1 MQFRIFICLLF
12 SLFLTNCGES
22 EIGSFS
28 EETKEKLRKRIK
40 QEGFQGVVLI
50 SQDDNILF
58 RESILTNKKKK
69 NSQLYKKHN
78 FPLGE
83 STKIFT
89 SYAIHMLEEEKK
101 ISLSDP
107 VSKHLKW
114 FPYSKITIGHL
125 LRHTSGLPKII
136 EFLPNFD
143 TEKPHLKRD
152 DIKRHFLESKLKPV
166 FPSGEYWKYSRLDYL
181 LLSYIIEKVSGSSY
195 SHYLKE
201 KIFDPLGFQNTNV
214 DTTEVLIGNSG
225 IYSTPEDLVIFSLE
239 LKKPK
244 LISKVS
250 RDTFIK
256 KTILSDSIS
265 EDPIAFGEGAFVGDY
280 FYWTYGKEKGISN
293 FIYHDLK
300 SRIFITIVSPFGN
313 SKGDLSSIK
322 SILTEI
328 IFDAKK
334 LNLKKKTNLPNE
346 VYIEDLMK
354 IEKVPSLGIA
364 VFRNGGLSWK
374 KMYGTKTQHTLF
386 RAGSLSKTMT
396 ATATLRLVESGQ
408 LDLYSN
414 WIGKLKQ
421 YKVSVPKGK
430 RRSVVN
436 LDLLLSHTS
445 GLTEKG
451 NWDDPINSG
460 KKHLREL
467 KDTYTTKGNGL
478 KLYYKP
484 GSKSRYSGGGYSI
497 VQEILAERT
506 GKSFQNLM
514 SEVVFQPL
522 QMTRSTFRQ
531 NLTAE
536 DDRCDGYDEQGN
548 LLPQKSFVT
557 PELSSGGLWTT
568 PEEVGLL
575 FHEVARAKQ
584 GKSNFL
590 SKESAEYLLSPKMSA
605 ANLTV
610 HALVAHGF
618 FLNRTGKTEYFFHGG
633 HTKGHKSL
641 ALFNTEKGYGVVIMT
656 NSENGSKL
664 IWRILRSISVEEKW
678 DKFVN

>member
-1 MQFRIFICLLF
+1 MF
-12 SLFLTNCGES
+12 NCS
-22 EIGSFS
+22 EPGIGSFS
-28 EETKEKLRKRIK
+28 EETKEKIRKKIK

-58 RESILTNKKKK
+58 RESIYVGKKRKRL
-69 NSQLYKKHN
+69 QLYKKRN

-83 STKIFT
+83 STKTYT
-89 SYAIHMLEEEKK
+89 SFAIHKLEEEKK

-114 FPYSKITIGHL
+114 FPNSKVTIGHL

-136 EFLPNFD
+136 EFFPNFD
-143 TEKPHLKRD
+143 IEKTHLKRD
-152 DIKRHFLESKLKPV
+152 DIKRLFLESKLKPA
-166 FPSGEYWKYSRLDYL
+166 FTPGEYWKYTRLDYF
-181 LLSYIIEKVSGSSY
+181 LLSYIIEKVSGISY
-195 SHYLKE
+195 ANYLKGS
-201 KIFDPLGFQNTNV
+201 IFVPLEMLNTTV
-214 DTTEVLIGNSG
+214 DSNEVLIGNSG
-225 IYSTPEDLVIFSLE
+225 IYSTPEDLVLFSEE

-244 LISKVS
+244 LISKLS
-250 RDTFIK
+250 RDTIIK
-256 KTILSDSIS
+256 KTVLSDSIS
-265 EDPIAFGEGAFVGDY
+265 EDPIAFGEGIFVGDY

-293 FIYHDLK
+293 FVYHDLK
-300 SRIFITIVSPFGN
+300 SRIFITIISPYGS
-313 SKGDLSSIK
+313 SKGDLSSVK
-322 SILTEI
+322 SALTEI

-334 LNLKKKTNLPNE
+334 LNLKKRTNLPNE

-354 IEKVPSLGIA
+354 EEKVPSLGIA
-364 VFRNGGLSWK
+364 VFRNHTLSWK

-396 ATATLRLVESGQ
+396 ATATLRLVEENQ

-430 RRSVVN
+430 RKSLVN

-445 GLTEKG
+445 GLNEKG

-478 KLYYKP
+478 TLYYKP
-484 GSKSRYSGGGYSI
+484 GTKSRYSGGGYSI
-497 VQEILAERT
+497 VQEILTERT

-522 QMTRSTFRQ
+522 HMTRSTFRQ
-531 NLTAE
+531 NLNKQ
-536 DDRCDGYDEQGN
+536 DDRCDGYDEQGII
-548 LLPQKSFVT
+548 LPQKTFVT

-568 PEEVGLL
+568 PEEVGFL
-575 FHEVARAKQ
+575 FSEVAKAKQ
-584 GKSNFL
+584 GKSTFL
-590 SKESAEYLLSPKMSA
+590 TKESAEYLLSPKMSA

-618 FLNRTGKTEYFFHGG
+618 FLNRTGRTEYFFHGG

>member
-1 MQFRIFICLLF
+1 MHFRIIIGLLF
-12 SLFLTNCGES
+12 SFIICNCS
-22 EIGSFS
+22 EPGIGSFS
-28 EETKEKLRKRIK
+28 EETKEKIRKKIK
-40 QEGFQGVVLI
+40 QEGFHGVVLI
-50 SQDDNILF
+50 SQDGNILF
-58 RESILTNKKKK
+58 RESIYAGKKRKRF
-69 NSQLYKKHN
+69 QLYKKHN

-83 STKIFT
+83 STKTFT
-89 SYAIHMLEEEKK
+89 SFVIHKLEEEKK
-101 ISLSDP
+101 LSLADP
-107 VSKHLKW
+107 VSKHLNW
-114 FPYSKITIGHL
+114 FPYSKVTIGHL

-143 TEKPHLKRD
+143 TEKSHLKRD
-152 DIKRHFLESKLKPV
+152 EIKRLFLESKLKPA
-166 FPSGEYWKYSRLDYL
+166 FPPGEYWKYSRLDYL
-181 LLSYIIEKVSGSSY
+181 ILSYIIEKISGTSY
-195 SHYLKE
+195 SNYLKE
-201 KIFDPLGFQNTNV
+201 NIFTPLGMQNTNV
-214 DTTEVLIGNSG
+214 DSNEVLIGNSG
-225 IYSTPEDLVIFSLE
+225 IYSTPEDLVIFGKE

-244 LISKVS
+244 LISQLS
-250 RDTFIK
+250 RDTIIN

-265 EDPIAFGEGAFVGDY
+265 EDPIAFGEGIFVGDY

-293 FIYHDLK
+293 FVYHDLK
-300 SRIFITIVSPFGN
+300 SRIFITIVSPYGS
-313 SKGDLSSIK
+313 SKGDLSSVK
-322 SILTEI
+322 SALTEI

-334 LNLKKKTNLPNE
+334 ITLRKKSNLPNE
-346 VYIEDLMK
+346 VSIEDLMK
-354 IEKVPSLGIA
+354 EEKVPSLGIA
-364 VFRNGGLSWK
+364 VFRNYGLSWK
-374 KMYGTKTQHTLF
+374 KMYGTKSQHTLF

-396 ATATLRLVESGQ
+396 ATATLRLVETGQ

-430 RRSVVN
+430 RRSIVN

-467 KDTYTTKGNGL
+467 KDTNTTKGNGL

-484 GSKSRYSGGGYSI
+484 GTKSRYSGGGYSI
-497 VQEILAERT
+497 VQEILTERT

-514 SEVVFQPL
+514 AEVVFEPL
-522 QMTRSTFRQ
+522 HMTRSTFRQ
-531 NLTAE
+531 NLSIN
-536 DDRCDGYDEQGN
+536 DDRCDGYDEQGIV
-548 LLPQKSFVT
+548 LPQKSFVT

-575 FHEVARAKQ
+575 FSEVAKAKQ

-641 ALFNTEKGYGVVIMT
+641 AIFNTEKGYGVVIMT

>member
-1 MQFRIFICLLF
+1 MHFRIIIGFLF
-12 SLFLTNCGES
+12 SFVICNCS
-22 EIGSFS
+22 EPGIGSFS
-28 EETKEKLRKRIK
+28 EETKEKIRNKIK

-58 RESILTNKKKK
+58 RESIYAGKKRKRI
-69 NSQLYKKHN
+69 QLYKKHN

-83 STKIFT
+83 STKTFT
-89 SYAIHMLEEEKK
+89 SFAIQKLEEEKK
-101 ISLSDP
+101 VSLSDP

-114 FPYSKITIGHL
+114 FPYSKVTIGHL

-143 TEKPHLKRD
+143 TEKNHLKRD
-152 DIKRHFLESKLKPV
+152 DIKRSFLESKLKPA
-166 FPSGEYWKYSRLDYL
+166 FAPGEYWKYSRLDYL
-181 LLSYIIEKVSGSSY
+181 FLSYIIEKVSGVTY
-195 SHYLKE
+195 SNYLKE
-201 KIFDPLGFQNTNV
+201 TIFVPLEMQNTNV
-214 DTTEVLIGNSG
+214 DSNDVLIGNSG
-225 IYSTPEDLVIFSLE
+225 IYSTPEDLVQFSEE

-244 LISKVS
+244 LISIIS
-250 RDTFIK
+250 RDTIIK

-265 EDPIAFGEGAFVGDY
+265 EDPIAFGEGVFVGDY

-293 FIYHDLK
+293 FVYHDLK
-300 SRIFITIVSPFGN
+300 SRIFITIVSPYGS

-322 SILTEI
+322 SALTEI

-334 LNLKKKTNLPNE
+334 LNLKKRTNLPNE
-346 VYIEDLMK
+346 VSIEDLMK
-354 IEKVPSLGIA
+354 EEKVPSLGIA
-364 VFRNGGLSWK
+364 VFRNYSLSWK

-396 ATATLRLVESGQ
+396 ATATLRLVEEGQ

-430 RRSVVN
+430 RRSLVN

-497 VQEILAERT
+497 VQEILTERT

-522 QMTRSTFRQ
+522 HMTRSTFRQ
-531 NLTAE
+531 NLNTQ
-536 DDRCDGYDEQGN
+536 DDRCDGYDEQGVI
-548 LLPQKSFVT
+548 LPQKSFVT

-568 PEEVGLL
+568 PEEVGIL
-575 FHEVARAKQ
+575 FSEVAKAKQ

-590 SKESAEYLLSPKMSA
+590 TKESAEYLLSPKMSA

-618 FLNRTGKTEYFFHGG
+618 FLNRTGRTEYFFHGG

>member
-1 MQFRIFICLLF
+1 MQFRIIIGFLF
-12 SLFLTNCGES
+12 SLFLIHCAEP

-28 EETKEKLRKRIK
+28 EETKEKIRKKIK

-50 SQDDNILF
+50 SQDENILF
-58 RESILTNKKKK
+58 RESIYPGKKRK
-69 NSQLYKKHN
+69 SAQLYKKHN

-83 STKIFT
+83 STKTFT
-89 SYAIHMLEEEKK
+89 AYAIHILEEEKK
-101 ISLSDP
+101 ISLTDP

-114 FPYSKITIGHL
+114 FPHSKVTIGHL

-136 EFLPNFD
+136 EFLPYFD
-143 TEKPHLKRD
+143 LEKGNLKRD
-152 DIKRHFLESKLKPV
+152 DVKNYFLNSKLKPA
-166 FPSGEYWKYSRLDYL
+166 FPPGEYWKYSRLDYL
-181 LLSYIIEKVSGSSY
+181 LLSYIIEKTSGASY
-195 SHYLKE
+195 SQFLKE
-201 KIFDPLGFQNTNV
+201 RIFTPLGLQNTNV
-214 DTTEVLIGNSG
+214 DSNDVLIGNSG
-225 IYSTPEDLVIFSLE
+225 IYSTPEDLVIFNRE

-244 LISKVS
+244 LISKQF
-250 RDTFIK
+250 RDTMLK
-256 KTILSDSIS
+256 KTVLSDSIS
-265 EDPIAFGEGAFVGDY
+265 EDPIAFGEGVFVGDY
-280 FYWTYGKEKGISN
+280 FYWTYGKVKGISN
-293 FIYHDLK
+293 FVYHDLK
-300 SRIFITIVSPFGN
+300 SRIFITIVSPYGK
-313 SKGDLSSIK
+313 SKGDLSSVK
-322 SILTEI
+322 SALTEI
-328 IFDAKK
+328 IFEAKK

-346 VYIEDLMK
+346 IYIEDLMK
-354 IEKVPSLGIA
+354 EEKVPSLGIA
-364 VFRNGGLSWK
+364 VFKNYTLSWK
-374 KMYGTKTQHTLF
+374 KMYGTKSQHTLF

-396 ATATLRLVESGQ
+396 ATATLRLVESNQ

-421 YKVSVPKGK
+421 FKVSVPKGK
-430 RRSVVN
+430 KRSIVN

-467 KDTYTTKGNGL
+467 KDINTTKGNGL

-484 GSKSRYSGGGYSI
+484 GTKSRYSGGGYSI
-497 VQEILAERT
+497 VQEILTERT

-514 SEVVFQPL
+514 SEIVFQPL
-522 QMTRSTFRQ
+522 HMNRSTFRQ
-531 NLTAE
+531 NLTTN

-548 LLPQKSFVT
+548 LLPQKTFVT

-575 FHEVARAKQ
+575 FAEVAKAKQ
-584 GKSNFL
+584 GKSDFL
-590 SKESAEYLLSPKMSA
+590 TKESAEYLLSPKMSA

-641 ALFNTEKGYGVVIMT
+641 ALFNAEKGYGVVIMT

>member
-1 MQFRIFICLLF
+1 MKFRISIGLIF
-12 SLFLTNCGES
+12 SLFFIHCTES

-28 EETKEKLRKRIK
+28 EETKEKIRKKIK

-58 RESILTNKKKK
+58 RESIYPGKKRKS
-69 NSQLYKKHN
+69 SQLYKKRN

-83 STKIFT
+83 STKTFT
-89 SYAIHMLEEEKK
+89 SFAIHILEEEKK
-101 ISLSDP
+101 ISLTDP

-114 FPYSKITIGHL
+114 FPDSKVKIEHL

-136 EFLPNFD
+136 EFLPNID
-143 TEKPHLKRD
+143 LEKSNLKRE
-152 DIKRHFLESKLKPV
+152 DIKRLFLESKLKPA
-166 FPSGEYWKYSRLDYL
+166 FPPGEYWKYSRLDYL
-181 LLSYIIEKVSGSSY
+181 LLTYIIEKASGTSY
-195 SHYLKE
+195 SQFLKE
-201 KIFDPLGFQNTNV
+201 RIFRPLGFQNTNV
-214 DTTEVLIGNSG
+214 DSNEVLIGNSG
-225 IYSTPEDLVIFSLE
+225 IYSTPEDLVIFSE
-239 LKKPK
+239 EIKKPK
-244 LISKVS
+244 LISKLS
-250 RDTFIK
+250 RDSIIK
-256 KTILSDSIS
+256 KTVLSDSIS
-265 EDPIAFGEGAFVGDY
+265 EDPIAFGEGVFVGDY

-293 FIYHDLK
+293 FVYHDLK
-300 SRIFITIVSPFGN
+300 SRIFITVVSPYGR
-313 SKGDLSSIK
+313 SKGDLSSVK
-322 SILTEI
+322 SALTEI

-346 VYIEDLMK
+346 IYIEDMMK
-354 IEKVPSLGIA
+354 EEKVPSLGIA
-364 VFRNGGLSWK
+364 VFKNYSLSWK
-374 KMYGTKTQHTLF
+374 KMYGTKSQNTLF

-396 ATATLRLVESGQ
+396 ATATLRLVEENE

-421 YKVSVPKGK
+421 YKVSIPKGK
-430 RRSVVN
+430 KRSLVN

-451 NWDDPINSG
+451 NWDDPVNSG

-467 KDTYTTKGNGL
+467 KDTNTTKGNGL

-484 GSKSRYSGGGYSI
+484 GTKSRYSGGGYSI
-497 VQEILAERT
+497 VQEILTERT

-514 SEVVFQPL
+514 SEIVFQPL
-522 QMTRSTFRQ
+522 RMNRSTFRQ
-531 NLTAE
+531 NLTTS
-536 DDRCDGYDEQGN
+536 DDRCDGYDELGN
-548 LLPQKSFVT
+548 ILPQKTFVT

-575 FHEVARAKQ
+575 FAEVAKAKQ

-590 SKESAEYLLSPKMSA
+590 TKESAEYLLSPKMSA

>member
-1 MQFRIFICLLF
+1 MCFRIIIGVLF
-12 SLFLTNCGES
+12 SFIMFNCS
-22 EIGSFS
+22 EPGIGSFS
-28 EETKEKLRKRIK
+28 EETKEKIRKKIK

-58 RESILTNKKKK
+58 RESIYVGKKRKRL
-69 NSQLYKKHN
+69 QLYKKRN

-83 STKIFT
+83 STKTYT
-89 SYAIHMLEEEKK
+89 SFAIHKLEEEKK

-114 FPYSKITIGHL
+114 FPNSKVTIGHL

-136 EFLPNFD
+136 EFFPNFD
-143 TEKPHLKRD
+143 IEKTHLKRD
-152 DIKRHFLESKLKPV
+152 DIKRLFLESKLKPA
-166 FPSGEYWKYSRLDYL
+166 FTPGEYWKYTRLDYF
-181 LLSYIIEKVSGSSY
+181 LLSYIIEKVSGISY
-195 SHYLKE
+195 ANYLKGS
-201 KIFDPLGFQNTNV
+201 IFVPLEMLNTTV
-214 DTTEVLIGNSG
+214 DSNEVLIGNSG
-225 IYSTPEDLVIFSLE
+225 IYSTPEDLVLFSEE

-244 LISKVS
+244 LISKLS
-250 RDTFIK
+250 RDTIIK
-256 KTILSDSIS
+256 KTVLSDSIS
-265 EDPIAFGEGAFVGDY
+265 EDPIAFGEGIFVGDY

-293 FIYHDLK
+293 FVYHDLK
-300 SRIFITIVSPFGN
+300 SRIFITIISPYGS
-313 SKGDLSSIK
+313 SKGDLSSVK
-322 SILTEI
+322 SALTEI

-334 LNLKKKTNLPNE
+334 LNLKKRTNLPNE

-354 IEKVPSLGIA
+354 EEKVPSLGIA
-364 VFRNGGLSWK
+364 VFRNHTLSWK

-396 ATATLRLVESGQ
+396 ATATLRLVEENQ

-430 RRSVVN
+430 RKSLVN

-445 GLTEKG
+445 GLNEKG

-478 KLYYKP
+478 TLYYKP
-484 GSKSRYSGGGYSI
+484 GTKSRYSGGGYSI
-497 VQEILAERT
+497 VQEILTERT

-522 QMTRSTFRQ
+522 HMTRSTFRQ
-531 NLTAE
+531 NLNKQ
-536 DDRCDGYDEQGN
+536 DDRCDGYDEQGII
-548 LLPQKSFVT
+548 LPQKTFVT

-568 PEEVGLL
+568 PEEVGFL
-575 FHEVARAKQ
+575 FSEVAKAKQ
-584 GKSNFL
+584 GKSTFL
-590 SKESAEYLLSPKMSA
+590 TKESAEYLLSPKMSA

-618 FLNRTGKTEYFFHGG
+618 FLNRTGRTEYFFHGG

>member
-1 MQFRIFICLLF
+1 MYFRIISGLLF
-12 SLFLTNCGES
+12 SLFIINCAEPG
-22 EIGSFS
+22 IGSFS
-28 EETKEKLRKRIK
+28 EETKEKIRRKIK

-58 RESILTNKKKK
+58 RESIYAGKKRKRY
-69 NSQLYKKHN
+69 QLYKKHN

-83 STKIFT
+83 STKTFT
-89 SYAIHMLEEEKK
+89 SFAIHLLEEEKK
-101 ISLSDP
+101 ISLTDP

-114 FPYSKITIGHL
+114 FPYPKVTIGHL
-125 LRHTSGLPKII
+125 LRHTSGLPKVI

-143 TEKPHLKRD
+143 TEKSHLKRD
-152 DIKRHFLESKLKPV
+152 DIKRLFLESKLKPA
-166 FPSGEYWKYSRLDYL
+166 FPPGEYWKYSRLDFL
-181 LLSYIIEKVSGSSY
+181 FLSYIIEKVSGTSY
-195 SHYLKE
+195 SHFLKE
-201 KIFDPLGFQNTNV
+201 RIFNPLGFQNTNV
-214 DTTEVLIGNSG
+214 DSNEVLIGNSG
-225 IYSTPEDLVIFSLE
+225 IYSTPEDLSLFSLE

-244 LISKVS
+244 LISKLS
-250 RDTFIK
+250 KDTIIK
-256 KTILSDSIS
+256 KTVLSDSIS
-265 EDPIAFGEGAFVGDY
+265 EDPIAFGEGVFVGDY

-293 FIYHDLK
+293 FVYHDLK
-300 SRIFITIVSPFGN
+300 SRIFLTIVSPYGS
-313 SKGDLSSIK
+313 SKGDLSSVK
-322 SILTEI
+322 SALTEI

-334 LNLKKKTNLPNE
+334 LNLKKKSDLPNE

-354 IEKVPSLGIA
+354 EEKVPSLGIA
-364 VFRNGGLSWK
+364 VFRNYGLSWK
-374 KMYGTKTQHTLF
+374 KMYGTKSQHTLF

-408 LDLYSN
+408 IDLYSN

-436 LDLLLSHTS
+436 LDLILSHTS

-467 KDTYTTKGNGL
+467 KDTNTTKGNGL

-484 GSKSRYSGGGYSI
+484 GTKSRYSGGGYSI
-497 VQEILAERT
+497 VQEILTERT
-506 GKSFQNLM
+506 GKSFHNLM

-522 QMTRSTFRQ
+522 HMTRSTFRQ
-531 NLTAE
+531 NLSIN
-536 DDRCDGYDEQGN
+536 DDRCDGYDELGN
-548 LLPQKSFVT
+548 ILPQKAFVT

-568 PEEVGLL
+568 PEEVGIL
-575 FHEVARAKQ
+575 FSEVAKAKQ

-664 IWRILRSISVEEKW
+664 IWRILRSVSVEEKW

>member
-1 MQFRIFICLLF
+1 MYFRIIIGILF
-12 SLFLTNCGES
+12 SFIFFNCS
-22 EIGSFS
+22 EPGIGSFS
-28 EETKEKLRKRIK
+28 EETKEKIRKKIK
-40 QEGFQGVVLI
+40 QEGFHGVVLI

-58 RESILTNKKKK
+58 RESIYAGKKRKRY
-69 NSQLYKKHN
+69 QLYKKHN

-89 SYAIHMLEEEKK
+89 SFVIHKLEEEKK
-101 ISLSDP
+101 LSLSDS
-107 VSKHLKW
+107 VSKHLNW
-114 FPYSKITIGHL
+114 FPYSKVTIGHL

-143 TEKPHLKRD
+143 TEKSHLKREE
-152 DIKRHFLESKLKPV
+152 IKRLFLESKLKPA
-166 FPSGEYWKYSRLDYL
+166 FPPGEYWKYSRLDYL
-181 LLSYIIEKVSGSSY
+181 ILSYLIEKISGISY
-195 SHYLKE
+195 SNYLKE
-201 KIFDPLGFQNTNV
+201 NIFTPLGMKNTNV
-214 DTTEVLIGNSG
+214 DSNEVLIGNSG
-225 IYSTPEDLVIFSLE
+225 IYSTPEDLVIFGEE

-244 LISKVS
+244 LISKLS
-250 RDTFIK
+250 RDTIIK
-256 KTILSDSIS
+256 KTVLSDSIS
-265 EDPIAFGEGAFVGDY
+265 EDPIAFGEGIFVGDY

-293 FIYHDLK
+293 FVYHDLK
-300 SRIFITIVSPFGN
+300 SRIFITIVSPYGS
-313 SKGDLSSIK
+313 SKGDLSSVK
-322 SILTEI
+322 SAITEI

-334 LNLKKKTNLPNE
+334 LNLRKKSNLPNE
-346 VYIEDLMK
+346 VSIEDLMK
-354 IEKVPSLGIA
+354 EEKVPSLGIA
-364 VFRNGGLSWK
+364 VFRNYGLSWK
-374 KMYGTKTQHTLF
+374 KMYGTKSQHTLF

-396 ATATLRLVESGQ
+396 ATATLRLVETGQ

-430 RRSVVN
+430 RRSIVN

-467 KDTYTTKGNGL
+467 KDTNTTKGNGL

-484 GSKSRYSGGGYSI
+484 GTKSRYSGGGYSI
-497 VQEILAERT
+497 VQEILTERT

-514 SEVVFQPL
+514 SEVVFEPL
-522 QMTRSTFRQ
+522 HMIRSTFRQ
-531 NLTAE
+531 NLSIN
-536 DDRCDGYDEQGN
+536 DDRCDGYDEQEN
-548 LLPQKSFVT
+548 ILPQKTFVT

-575 FHEVARAKQ
+575 FSEVAKAKQ

-641 ALFNTEKGYGVVIMT
+641 ALFNAEKGYGVVIMT

>member
-1 MQFRIFICLLF
+1 
-12 SLFLTNCGES
+12 
-22 EIGSFS
+22 
-28 EETKEKLRKRIK
+28 
-40 QEGFQGVVLI
+40 
-50 SQDDNILF
+50 
-58 RESILTNKKKK
+58 
-69 NSQLYKKHN
+69 
-78 FPLGE
+78 
-83 STKIFT
+83 
-89 SYAIHMLEEEKK
+89 
-101 ISLSDP
+101 
-107 VSKHLKW
+107 
-114 FPYSKITIGHL
+114 
-125 LRHTSGLPKII
+125 
-136 EFLPNFD
+136 FD
-143 TEKPHLKRD
+143 TEKSHLKRD
-152 DIKRHFLESKLKPV
+152 DIKRLFLESKLKPA
-166 FPSGEYWKYSRLDYL
+166 FPPGEYWKYSRLDYL
-181 LLSYIIEKVSGSSY
+181 FLSYIIEKVSGTSY
-195 SHYLKE
+195 SQYLKE
-201 KIFDPLGFQNTNV
+201 KIFDPLGFQHTNV
-214 DTTEVLIGNSG
+214 DTNEVLIGNSG
-225 IYSTPEDLVIFSLE
+225 IFSTPEDLSLFSLE

-244 LISKVS
+244 LISKLS
-250 RDTFIK
+250 RDTIIK
-256 KTILSDSIS
+256 KTVLSDSIS

-293 FIYHDLK
+293 FVYHDLK
-300 SRIFITIVSPFGN
+300 SRIFITVVSPYGN
-313 SKGDLSSIK
+313 SKGDLSSVK
-322 SILTEI
+322 SALTEI

-334 LNLKKKTNLPNE
+334 LNLKKKSNLPNE

-354 IEKVPSLGIA
+354 EEKVPSLGIA
-364 VFRNGGLSWK
+364 VFRNHGLSWK
-374 KMYGTKTQHTLF
+374 KMYGTKSQHTLF

-414 WIGKLKQ
+414 WVGKLKQ

-430 RRSVVN
+430 RRSLVN

-451 NWDDPINSG
+451 NWDDPVNSG

-484 GSKSRYSGGGYSI
+484 GTKSRYSGGGYSI
-497 VQEILAERT
+497 VQEILTERT

-522 QMTRSTFRQ
+522 EMKRSTFRQ
-531 NLTAE
+531 NLESA
-536 DDRCDGYDEQGN
+536 DDRCDGYDELGN

-575 FHEVARAKQ
+575 FYEIAKSKQ

-590 SKESAEYLLSPKMSA
+590 TKESAEYLLSPKMSA

>member
-1 MQFRIFICLLF
+1 MRFPILIGVLF
-12 SLFLTNCGES
+12 SFCFASCTEPG
-22 EIGSFS
+22 IGSFS
-28 EETKEKLRKRIK
+28 EETKEKIRRKIK

-58 RESILTNKKKK
+58 RETIYVGKKRKR
-69 NSQLYKKHN
+69 SQLYKKHN

-83 STKIFT
+83 STKTFT
-89 SYAIHMLEEEKK
+89 SFAIHILEEEKK
-101 ISLSDP
+101 ISLTDP

-114 FPYSKITIGHL
+114 FPYSKVTIGHL
-125 LRHTSGLPKII
+125 LRHTSGLPKVI

-143 TEKPHLKRD
+143 TEKSHLKRD
-152 DIKRHFLESKLKPV
+152 DIKRLFLESKLKPA
-166 FPSGEYWKYSRLDYL
+166 FPQGEYWKYSRLDYL
-181 LLSYIIEKVSGSSY
+181 FLSYIIEKVSGTSY
-195 SHYLKE
+195 SQYLKE
-201 KIFDPLGFQNTNV
+201 KIFDPLGFQHTNV
-214 DTTEVLIGNSG
+214 DTNEVLIGNSG
-225 IYSTPEDLVIFSLE
+225 IFSTPEDLSLFSLE

-244 LISKVS
+244 LISKLS
-250 RDTFIK
+250 RDTIIK
-256 KTILSDSIS
+256 KTVLSDSIS

-300 SRIFITIVSPFGN
+300 SRIFITVISPYGN
-313 SKGDLSSIK
+313 SKGDLSSVK
-322 SILTEI
+322 SALTEI

-334 LNLKKKTNLPNE
+334 LNLKKKSNLPNE

-354 IEKVPSLGIA
+354 EEKVPSLGIA
-364 VFRNGGLSWK
+364 VFRNHGLSWK
-374 KMYGTKTQHTLF
+374 KMYGTKSQHTLF

-414 WIGKLKQ
+414 WVGKLKQ

-430 RRSVVN
+430 RRSLVN

-451 NWDDPINSG
+451 NWDDPVNSG

-484 GSKSRYSGGGYSI
+484 GTKSRYSGGGYSI
-497 VQEILAERT
+497 VQEILTERT

-522 QMTRSTFRQ
+522 EMKRSTFRQ
-531 NLTAE
+531 NLESA
-536 DDRCDGYDEQGN
+536 DDRCDGYDELGN

-575 FHEVARAKQ
+575 FYEIAKSKQ

-590 SKESAEYLLSPKMSA
+590 TKESAEYLLSPKMSA

>member
-1 MQFRIFICLLF
+1 MLFRILICIFLSLLV
-12 SLFLTNCGES
+12 TNCGES
-22 EIGSFS
+22 EIGTFS
-28 EETKEKLRKRIK
+28 EETKEKIRRKIK
-40 QEGFQGVVLI
+40 QEGFQGAVLI

-58 RESILTNKKKK
+58 RESIYPGKKRK

-83 STKIFT
+83 STKTFT
-89 SYAIHMLEEEKK
+89 AYVIHILEEEKK
-101 ISLSDP
+101 ISLTDS

-143 TEKPHLKRD
+143 SEKNHLKRD
-152 DIKRHFLESKLKPV
+152 DIKRLFLESKLKPA
-166 FPSGEYWKYSRLDYL
+166 FPPGEYWKYSRLDYL
-181 LLSYIIEKVSGSSY
+181 FLSYIIEKVTGTSY

-201 KIFDPLGFQNTNV
+201 KVFSPLGFQNTTV
-214 DTTEVLIGNSG
+214 DSGEVLLGNSG
-225 IYSTPEDLVIFSLE
+225 IYSIPEDLSLFSLE

-244 LISKVS
+244 LISKLS
-250 RDTFIK
+250 RDTLIK
-256 KTILSDSIS
+256 KTVLSDSIS
-265 EDPIAFGEGAFVGDY
+265 EDPIAFGEGVFVGDY

-293 FIYHDLK
+293 FVYHDLK
-300 SRIFITIVSPFGN
+300 SRIFITIVSPYGK
-313 SKGDLSSIK
+313 SKGDLSSVK
-322 SILTEI
+322 SALTEI
-328 IFDAKK
+328 IFYAKK
-334 LNLKKKTNLPNE
+334 LNLRKKTNLPNE

-354 IEKVPSLGIA
+354 EEKVPSLGIA
-364 VFRNGGLSWK
+364 VFRNHGLSWK
-374 KMYGTKTQHTLF
+374 KMYGTKSQNTLF

-414 WIGKLKQ
+414 WIGKLKTF
-421 YKVSVPKGK
+421 KVSVPNTKK
-430 RRSVVN
+430 RSLVN
-436 LDLLLSHTS
+436 LDLILSHTS

-467 KDTYTTKGNGL
+467 KDTNTTKGNGL

-497 VQEILAERT
+497 VQEILTDRT
-506 GKSFQNLM
+506 KKSFQNLM

-522 QMTRSTFRQ
+522 HMTRSTFKQ
-531 NLTAE
+531 NLTTE

-568 PEEVGLL
+568 PEEVGIL
-575 FHEVARAKQ
+575 FHEVAKAKQ

-590 SKESAEYLLSPKMSA
+590 TKESAEYLLSPKMSA

-641 ALFNTEKGYGVVIMT
+641 AIFNTEKGYGVVIMT